1 MISEF
6 PLFLFTILAGLAA
19 GAYAV
24 SAVFPVGK
32 DPKKAWLFPLVCGI
46 LLAVG
51 LVGLPLHLGRPERML
66 IALTQPGAMI
76 AQEAYWSMA
85 FGVIL
90 IVDVVVS
97 KVKGSAPR
105 TLHIVGAIAALGLTF
120 VMANAYFV
128 SAGIPAWASWQ
139 TFLLFILGNLAMGA
153 ALLTLFE
160 PSLAKNGTYLITA
173 AALGVL
179 AIVAIALEAVHF
191 AGVGANMILL
201 AIGAVVVAAAAML
214 QSMAK
219 SGKMAPK
226 TAALVALACAFI
238 GVALARYG
246 FYAAYAL

>member
-6 PLFLFTILAGLAA
+6 PLFLFTTLAGLAA

-24 SAVFPVGK
+24 SAVFSVGK
-32 DPKKAWLFPLVCGI
+32 DAKKTWLFPLVCGI

-76 AQEAYWSMA
+76 AQEAYWSMGL
-85 FGVIL
+85 GVIL
-90 IVDVVVS
+90 IIDLVVS
-97 KVKGSAPR
+97 KVKGAAPR
-105 TLHIVGAIAALGLTF
+105 ALRIVGAIAALGLTF

-128 SAGIPAWASWQ
+128 SAAVPAWASWQ
-139 TFLLFILGNLAMGA
+139 TFLLYFFGNLAMGA
-153 ALLTLFE
+153 ALLALLE
-160 PSLAKNGTYLITA
+160 SDLAKNGTYLITA
-173 AALGVL
+173 VVLSALAV
-179 AIVAIALEAVHF
+179 AAIALEAVHF

-201 AIGAVVVAAAAML
+201 AIGAVAVAAAAVL
-214 QSMAK
+214 QFMAK

-226 TAALVALACAFI
+226 TAVLIAFTCAFV

-246 FYAAYAL
+246 FYAAYVL